1 MSGVIARGFNGRD
14 GDGLRP
20 CPPHCLP
27 RRRPAARGVSW
38 RAEAAV
44 RRAQAAAGCTREVSE
59 SCAAYWGCTV
69 TAAGPGQAHFTGYRV
84 FRSRRT
90 GTLARTI
97 AAVPYASVPTHQCMC
112 PVPILQVVGGPNC
125 QLVDV
130 LDACARAARSLAKEV
145 SVGDAVARG
154 PVSTVRPTRQSSRPA
169 PVMYQQTACYQNNT
183 RHNSEA
189 MLNRQINSIY
199 FVFIDSIGTG

>member
-1 MSGVIARGFNGRD
+1 MSDRPASCVNGRD
-14 GDGLRP
+14 GHGLSPLARVARSRKER
-20 CPPHCLP
+20 LA
-27 RRRPAARGVSW
+27 PAPASPQARSARGGVSW
-38 RAEAAV
+38 RRVEV
-44 RRAQAAAGCTREVSE
+44 RRAQDAAGCTRERVVGS
-59 SCAAYWGCTV
+59 V
-69 TAAGPGQAHFTGYRV
+69 TAAEPGRG
-84 FRSRRT
+84 RRQ
-90 GTLARTI
+90 